1 MVLFQESQREFQWD
15 PSNLLELI
23 PAKKLKDLYMG
34 KSKEYKL
41 PIKPIVTIQ
50 EEITEADNFLKI
62 PCRLL
67 GN

>member
-1 MVLFQESQREFQWD
+1 
-15 PSNLLELI
+15 
-23 PAKKLKDLYMG
+23 MG
-34 KSKEYKL
+34 KSKEYKF